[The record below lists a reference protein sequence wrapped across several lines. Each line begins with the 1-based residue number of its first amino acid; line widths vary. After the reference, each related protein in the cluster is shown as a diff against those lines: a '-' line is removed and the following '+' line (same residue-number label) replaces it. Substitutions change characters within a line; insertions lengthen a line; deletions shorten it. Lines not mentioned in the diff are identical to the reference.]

1 MSDEKPAIPF
11 STPQMVELQAQAALA
26 RVELATT
33 IDAITERLTPRALL
47 GDAANQAKAAAGS
60 ARAGAGH
67 LFRDAT
73 SADADPEA
81 STRARVILASAAAV
95 VTLVVAASLL
105 KRRGGRQS

>member
-26 RVELATT
+26 RVELAST
-33 IDAITERLTPRALL
+33 IDAITARLTPRALL
-47 GDAANQAKAAAGS
+47 GDVTNQARSAADS
-60 ARAGAGH
+60 ARTGAEH

-95 VTLVVAASLL
+95 VTLVIAASLL

>member
-11 STPQMVELQAQAALA
+11 STPQMVELEAQAALA
-26 RVELATT
+26 RVELEST
-33 IDAITERLTPRALL
+33 IDAITARLTPRALL
-47 GDAANQAKAAAGS
+47 GDVTDQAKAAAGS
-60 ARAGAGH
+60 ARTGAEN

-95 VTLVVAASLL
+95 VALVIAASL
-105 KRRGGRQS
+105 KRRGGPQS